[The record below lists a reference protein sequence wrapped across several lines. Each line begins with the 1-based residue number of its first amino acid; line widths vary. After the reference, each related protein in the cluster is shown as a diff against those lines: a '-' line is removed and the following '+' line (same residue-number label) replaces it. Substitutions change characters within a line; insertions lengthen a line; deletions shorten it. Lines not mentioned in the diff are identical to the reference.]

1 LTPSFTQYTE
11 VKEQAKL
18 EWMIEMFHIAKEYR
32 SPSRLNILLL
42 VWDMITFLYNR
53 TEVETRMKKLI
64 EKPGIGFFGWWDD
77 IRFKFRKFQYGDLP
91 AVDVTE
97 TIAETLADMNVVQL
111 QLHQAKESTT
121 CDVERVSDPASTE
134 IRRASSD
141 DEAFQRTLSIPV
153 TRAAST
159 IMRTASASDTSW
171 VSLRPFHPVS
181 AAECIALIPLVVREM
196 AVRQAARTYP
206 VELGLA
212 AVETSAACRVIP
224 HAPGAKRSGASRGR
238 RRLSRANV
246 KPRCL

>member
-1 LTPSFTQYTE
+1 MWPTMNLMLVNLLIAMMNDTVRPFPPWPSSTHSARGRGGGGRACGDLTPSFTQYTE

-42 VWDMITFLYNR
+42 VWDMVTFLYNR
-53 TEVETRMKKLI
+53 AEVETRMKKLI

-121 CDVERVSDPASTE
+121 CDVERVSDPGSPE

-141 DEAFQRTLSIPV
+141 DEGFQRTFSIPV

-171 VSLRPFHPVS
+171 VSLRPFTRSQQLS
-181 AAECIALIPLVVREM
+181 ALR
-196 AVRQAARTYP
+196 
-206 VELGLA
+206 
-212 AVETSAACRVIP
+212 
-224 HAPGAKRSGASRGR
+224 
-238 RRLSRANV
+238 
-246 KPRCL
+246 

>member
-1 LTPSFTQYTE
+1 MEGGRGGRACGDLTPSFTQYTE

-42 VWDMITFLYNR
+42 VWDMVTFLYNR
-53 TEVETRMKKLI
+53 AEVETRMKKLI

-121 CDVERVSDPASTE
+121 CDVERVSDPGSPE

-141 DEAFQRTLSIPV
+141 DEGFQRTFSIPV

-171 VSLRPFHPVS
+171 VSLRPFTRSQQLS
-181 AAECIALIPLVVREM
+181 ALR
-196 AVRQAARTYP
+196 
-206 VELGLA
+206 
-212 AVETSAACRVIP
+212 
-224 HAPGAKRSGASRGR
+224 
-238 RRLSRANV
+238 
-246 KPRCL
+246 